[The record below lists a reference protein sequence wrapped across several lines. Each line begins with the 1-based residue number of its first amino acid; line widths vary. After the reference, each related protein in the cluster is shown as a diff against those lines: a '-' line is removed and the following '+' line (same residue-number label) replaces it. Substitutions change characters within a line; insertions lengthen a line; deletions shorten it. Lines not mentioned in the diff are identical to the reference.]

1 MVTPYNRRE
10 ARKARHRRIRKRV
23 QGTAARPRIAV
34 FRSHQHIYAQLV
46 DDEVGRTLAAASTLD
61 PELREQVKGM
71 KPVEAA
77 RLVGETLARRSLA
90 AGHVRVVFD
99 RGGYLYHG
107 RVQAL
112 AEGARSGGLEF

>member
-1 MVTPYNRRE
+1 VVTPYNRRE

-23 QGTAARPRIAV
+23 QGTVARPRIAV

-46 DDEVGRTLAAASTLD
+46 DDEVGRTLAAASTVD
-61 PELREQVKGM
+61 PELREQVKGL